1 MQKLYYLQERNRSIL
16 AAFERLK
23 QVTLRKGDGIILMR
37 KEKIT
42 TRILK
47 ETVKS
52 HSQHNIFN
60 GFLLTNAVSVR
71 QRFGFPLELKDYGFF
86 RHSDFL

>member
-1 MQKLYYLQERNRSIL
+1 MQKPYYLQDRNRSIL
-16 AAFERLK
+16 ATFARLK

-47 ETVKS
+47 METVKS
-52 HSQHNIFN
+52 HSQHNGFN
-60 GFLLTNAVSVR
+60 GFLLMNAVRVR
-71 QRFGFPLELKDYGFF
+71 QRFGFPWN
-86 RHSDFL
+86 